1 LTSEDAQTR
10 KREYNRE
17 YYAANR
23 AETLA
28 KKSAHYRQ
36 NRTKII
42 EKKRES
48 RSRSKIAADNARRR
62 HGMQPEDLATLW
74 NAQGGRCYL
83 CGEALSGDVTMD
95 HDHDC
100 CPQNKSCAICRRGI
114 AHNLC
119 NAAIGFAG
127 DDPALLRRMAD
138 ALETAQAE
146 VERRKIAALQV
157 PLFQITR

>member
-1 LTSEDAQTR
+1 MTSEDARTQ
-10 KREYNRE
+10 KREYNRK

-23 AETLA
+23 QETLA
-28 KKSAHYRQ
+28 QKSAYYRR
-36 NRTKII
+36 NRKKIL

-48 RSRSKIAADNARRR
+48 RSQSKIAADNARRR
-62 HGMQPEDLATLW
+62 HGMRPEDWAALW
-74 NAQGGRCYL
+74 HSQDGRCYL
-83 CGEALSGDVTMD
+83 CGETLSGNVTMD

-138 ALETAQAE
+138 ALEAAQLS
-146 VERRKIAALQV
+146 VKQRKAASLQEH
-157 PLFQITR
+157 LFQITR